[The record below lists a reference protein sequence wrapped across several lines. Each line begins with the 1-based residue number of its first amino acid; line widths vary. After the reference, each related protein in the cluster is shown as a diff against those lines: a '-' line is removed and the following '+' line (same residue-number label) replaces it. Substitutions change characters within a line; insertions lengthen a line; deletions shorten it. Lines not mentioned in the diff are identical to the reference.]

1 MQMLSGSMIAK
12 RLLLAATVTLLLT
25 GPALAGEAP
34 KPKAT
39 AMFLSATE
47 LDAARFLPPPPPSG
61 SAIATAELAELH
73 AIEKA
78 RTPEML
84 AQAKSDDVTKD
95 ASIFVEA
102 MGPGFDLKALPATA
116 KLMAEVRN
124 EEKVAADT
132 AKAAFKR
139 PRPWI
144 VDPSVRSCSRD
155 DQPLS
160 SYPSGHATMGYSMAI
175 VLADIAPAKAAA
187 LMSRASV
194 YGVSRLVCGMHFRSD
209 IVAAQALGT
218 AAAIDLLHNPA
229 FRADRDAAAAELRA
243 AHLAD

>member
-1 MQMLSGSMIAK
+1 MIAK

-25 GPALAGEAP
+25 GPALAGEAQKP

-39 AMFLSATE
+39 AVFLSATE
-47 LDAARFLPPPPPSG
+47 LDAARFLPPPPQAG
-61 SAIATAELAELH
+61 SAIAAAELAELH

-95 ASIFVEA
+95 ASIFAEA

-144 VDPSVRSCSRD
+144 VDPSVQSCSRGD
-155 DQPLS
+155 EPLS

-218 AAAIDLLHNPA
+218 AVAIDLLHNPA